1 MQYHIEEHNHYV
13 EITGYQN
20 ITFEKTETFLKNHRK
35 QTTQQQTEIQF
46 FDAQLI
52 ASAQH
57 LYFAAL
63 NALQAFQNKT
73 NISKSPSMET
83 MLYASAERQIQKAI
97 DRLGIK
103 PQTKTLA
110 VIIIGKDP
118 NHINTQLG
126 TLTKYIGTDPDETVL
141 DMTKEKETKI
151 HQTFQIT
158 DIEVETTKNSNA
170 ETKDLVIERVA
181 LLASQI

>member
-1 MQYHIEEHNHYV
+1 MQYYIEEHNRYA
-13 EITGYQN
+13 EITGYQS
-20 ITFEKTETFLKNHRK
+20 ITFEKTEAFLKTHRK
-35 QTTQQQTEIQF
+35 QTTQQTEIQF

-57 LYFAAL
+57 LYFAVL

-73 NISKSPSMET
+73 NISKSPAMET

-110 VIIIGKDP
+110 IVIIDKDAK
-118 NHINTQLG
+118 HIDDLLR
-126 TLTKYIGTDPDETVL
+126 TLTKYIGTEPDETVL
-141 DMTKEKETKI
+141 EMTKEKETKI

-158 DIEVETTKNSNA
+158 DTELETIADNKA
-170 ETKDLVIERVA
+170 ETRDLVIERVA
-181 LLASQI
+181 LLASQL